1 MYLVE
6 LLFGAD
12 VKKNRF
18 SARFDVGNQL
28 IDADK
33 LRRDIGRQ
41 SLLGKL
47 GILRRIGIG
56 RWGNQEYQSQ
66 RDRGAP
72 TTIILP
78 DAVRFMVFLP
88 GRHICSFALTYP
100 RIGRRWYAV
109 R

>member
-1 MYLVE
+1 MHLVE
-6 LLFGAD
+6 LLFGAH
-12 VKKNRF
+12 VEKNRF

-56 RWGNQEYQSQ
+56 RWGNHEDQSQ
-66 RDRGAP
+66 RESCTA
-72 TTIILP
+72 TI
-78 DAVRFMVFLP
+78 
-88 GRHICSFALTYP
+88 
-100 RIGRRWYAV
+100 
-109 R
+109 